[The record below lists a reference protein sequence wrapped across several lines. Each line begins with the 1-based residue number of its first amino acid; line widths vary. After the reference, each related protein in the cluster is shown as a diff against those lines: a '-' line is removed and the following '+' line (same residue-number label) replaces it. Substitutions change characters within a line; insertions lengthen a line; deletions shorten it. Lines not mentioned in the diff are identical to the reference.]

1 MKVVLDT
8 NVLISGI
15 FWHGN
20 PNSIILAWKERKFD
34 LCISVETLEEFIRI
48 MRDFKIRMPEDLL
61 KEWINLLTENSI
73 LIEPI
78 EKFDV
83 VRDKKDN
90 KFIDCAVAAE
100 ANYIVSGD
108 PDLTDMKEFRSIKIV
123 KPKEFLDILNTL
135 I

>member
-61 KEWINLLTENSI
+61 KEWINLLT
-73 LIEPI
+73 
-78 EKFDV
+78 
-83 VRDKKDN
+83 
-90 KFIDCAVAAE
+90 
-100 ANYIVSGD
+100 
-108 PDLTDMKEFRSIKIV
+108 
-123 KPKEFLDILNTL
+123 
-135 I
+135 